1 MTHIT
6 TDHNNRMQT
15 SANTSADTSADTSA
29 LALSR
34 RGFMQGS
41 AAVTGGLMVGVSLPL
56 AGPAQA
62 AGTLSTPNAWVHIA
76 DDNTITL
83 ISARAEMGQGVYTS
97 MPMLVAEE
105 LNVDIK
111 KVKVAFAPTGKVYGN
126 AMLFGL
132 QLTGGSTSVRE
143 GWDKLRM
150 AGAQVREMLVAAAA
164 QKWGVDASTLKAV
177 DGHVMGPGGKVA
189 TYGQLAEAAS
199 KLPAPETV
207 ALKDPSQFR
216 IVGKRVTRI
225 DTPSKVNGTA
235 VFGMDVKLP
244 GMVYATLAMS
254 PVIGGTVKSF
264 DATRAKA
271 MPGVVDVVQIPDGI
285 AVVANSYWQARKARE
300 TLTIQWD
307 DGANAGLN
315 TKAMFDGTRAALA
328 TGKPIPVRPAVGDAD
343 DAIARAASVVR
354 AEYVTQNVSHSPM
367 EPMNFTAHYDKGRV
381 RLIGPTQW
389 PDAAQGAVAKILDV
403 KPEDVAV
410 ESTFL
415 GGGFGRRIDIDY
427 VIQAA
432 QISKAVNKPVK
443 LIWSREDDMT
453 HDFYRPL
460 AVLQLAAAVG
470 ADGKPMALTF
480 RAASQS
486 VTGRVFGLPA
496 EAPDVLM
503 AEAAVAGYN
512 IPASRHDVVK
522 HDAGL
527 RVGYWR
533 AVSHNMNA
541 FANESFID
549 ELAANAKQD
558 PVAYR
563 VALLQGQPRF
573 LNVLKQ
579 AADKAGWGTPAPAG
593 HFRGV
598 SLMEGYDTYMAQV
611 AEISM
616 VGGEPKVHRVTVVAD
631 LGRMVNPDTVEAQ
644 IQSSI
649 IFGLS
654 AALWG
659 EITVD
664 KGRVQQANF
673 NTYRIMRNNE
683 APQIDIVLVP
693 STEKPGGIGEPAT
706 ALIGPA
712 VANAMFAASGKRVRR
727 MPFTPENVAKA

>member
-1 MTHIT
+1 MTNIT
-6 TDHNNRMQT
+6 TDLNTIDAGT
-15 SANTSADTSADTSA
+15 STLDV
-29 LALSR
+29 SR
-34 RGFMQGS
+34 RSFMQGS
-41 AAVTGGLMVGVSLPL
+41 ASVAGGLMVGTSLPL
-56 AGPAQA
+56 AGPAVA
-62 AGTLSTPNAWVHIA
+62 AGTLHTPNAWVHIA

-97 MPMLVAEE
+97 MPMLIAEE

-111 KVKVAFAPTGKVYGN
+111 KVKVAFAPPGKIYGN
-126 AMLFGL
+126 ALIFGL

-143 GWDKLRM
+143 GWEKLRM
-150 AGAQVREMLVAAAA
+150 AGAQAREMLVAAAA
-164 QKWGVDASTLKAV
+164 QKWGVDASTLQAV
-177 DGHVMGPGGKVA
+177 DGRVMGPGGKVA
-189 TYGQLAEAAS
+189 TYGQLADAAS
-199 KLPAPETV
+199 KLPAPDKV

-216 IVGKRVTRI
+216 IVGKRTTRL
-225 DTPSKVNGTA
+225 DTPAKVNGTA
-235 VFGMDVKLP
+235 MFGMDVKLP

-264 DATRAKA
+264 DASRAKG
-271 MPGVVDVVQIPDGI
+271 MPGVVDVVQIPDGV
-285 AVVANSYWQARKARE
+285 AVVASTYWQARKARE
-300 TLTIQWD
+300 ALSIQWD

-328 TGKPIPVRPAVGDAD
+328 TGKPIPVRPPVGDAD
-343 DAIARAASVVR
+343 DAITRAASVVR
-354 AEYVTQNVSHSPM
+354 AEYMTQNVSHAPM
-367 EPMNFTAHYDKGRV
+367 EPMNFTAHYDNGKV
-381 RLIGPTQW
+381 LLIGPTQW
-389 PDAAQGAVAKILDV
+389 PDAAQGAVAKVLEV
-403 KPEDVAV
+403 KPEDVSV
-410 ESTFL
+410 QSTFL
-415 GGGFGRRIDIDY
+415 GGAFGRRIDIDY
-427 VIQAA
+427 ILQAA
-432 QISKAVNKPVK
+432 LISKAVKKPVK

-460 AVLQLAAAVG
+460 AVHQLAAAVG
-470 ADGKPMALTF
+470 VDGKPMAMTF
-480 RAASQS
+480 RVASQS

-496 EAPDVLM
+496 EAPDALM
-503 AEAAVAGYN
+503 TEAAAAPYN
-512 IPASRHDVVK
+512 IPATRHDVVK

-533 AVSHNMNA
+533 SVSHNMNA

-558 PVAYR
+558 AVAYR
-563 VALLQGQPRF
+563 MALLQGQPRF

-579 AADKAGWGTPAPAG
+579 AADKAGWGTPAAAG
-593 HFRGV
+593 RFRGV
-598 SLMEGYDTYMAQV
+598 ALMEGYDTYMAQV

-616 VGGEPKVHRVTVVAD
+616 VDGAPKVHRVTVVAD
-631 LGRMVNPDTVEAQ
+631 LGLMVNPDTVEAQ

-659 EITVD
+659 EITVEQG
-664 KGRVQQANF
+664 KVQQSNF
-673 NTYRIMRNNE
+673 HNFRIMRNNE
-683 APQIDIVLVP
+683 APQIDIVLVA

-706 ALIGPA
+706 ALIAPA